1 MIIALDAMG
10 GDLAPQAIIEGA
22 LDAVNNSSDDL
33 KIVLV
38 GDQEKINSFVES
50 TLPKQISIH
59 HASEIVT
66 MDDDGSKVFKS
77 KPDSSIVQGLKLVK
91 ENHAKAFISAGHTG
105 AVMATSL
112 FLLGRIPHVKRPCLG
127 VYIKTQTG
135 GKILCDVGA
144 NPDANPAQLLQFG
157 IMASVYLDHVEG
169 VNKPQIGLINIGE
182 EPTKGSELYKDA
194 YKLFKNE
201 LPNFIGNV
209 ESRNLFDCKANV
221 LVCDGFVGNILIKF
235 AEGWINTFSNLI
247 KNKINDKITYKIGAG
262 LIRPALKEIKNQYDY
277 EEHGG
282 TPLLGV
288 NGIAIVCHG
297 SSTPKAIMNSIFVAQ
312 ESIKQNL
319 IQDISRGIDEH
330 LGVIN

>member
-91 ENHAKAFISAGHTG
+91 ENHANAFISAGHTG

-262 LIRPALKEIKNQYDY
+262 LIKPALEEIKNQYDY

-288 NGIAIVCHG
+288 NGIVIVSHG

>member
-33 KIVLV
+33 KIILV

-91 ENHAKAFISAGHTG
+91 ENHANAFISAGHTG

-144 NPDANPAQLLQFG
+144 NPNANPAQLLQFG

-262 LIRPALKEIKNQYDY
+262 LIKPALEEIKNQYDY

-288 NGIAIVCHG
+288 NGIVIVSHG

>member
-33 KIVLV
+33 KIILV
-38 GDQEKINSFVES
+38 GDQKKINSFVES

-91 ENHAKAFISAGHTG
+91 ENHAEAFISAGHTG

-127 VYIKTQTG
+127 VYIKTQSG

-262 LIRPALKEIKNQYDY
+262 LIKPALEEIKNQYDY

-288 NGIAIVCHG
+288 NGIVIVSHG

>member
-1 MIIALDAMG
+1 MG
-10 GDLAPQAIIEGA
+10 GDLAPQAIIQGA
-22 LDAVNNSSDDL
+22 FDAISRSSENLEIILIGNQD
-33 KIVLV
+33 
-38 GDQEKINSFVES
+38 KINSCLDK
-50 TLPKQISIH
+50 TLPNQISIH

-91 ENHAKAFISAGHTG
+91 ENKANAFISAGHTG

-112 FLLGRIPHVKRPCLG
+112 FLLGRIPDVKRPCLG

-135 GKILCDVGA
+135 GKIICDVGA
-144 NPDANPAQLLQFG
+144 NPDANPEQLLQFA

-169 VNKPQIGLINIGE
+169 IKKPQIGLINIGE
-182 EPTKGSELYKDA
+182 ESTKGSELYKEA
-194 YKLFKNE
+194 FKLFKTE

-209 ESRNLFDCKANV
+209 ESRNLFDCDANV
-221 LVCDGFVGNILIKF
+221 LVCDGFVGNTLIKF
-235 AEGWINTFSNLI
+235 AEGWITTFSNLVKEKI
-247 KNKINDKITYKIGAG
+247 NNKISYKIGAG
-262 LIRPALKEIKNQYDY
+262 LIKPALEEIKNQYDY

-288 NGIAIVCHG
+288 NGIAIVSHG

-312 ESIKQNL
+312 ESINQNL
-319 IQDISRGIDEH
+319 IQDISRGIHQH
-330 LGVIN
+330 LGAIN

>member
-1 MIIALDAMG
+1 MG
-10 GDLAPQAIIEGA
+10 GDLAPQAIIQGA
-22 LDAVNNSSDDL
+22 FDAISRSSEDL
-33 KIVLV
+33 EIILI
-38 GDQEKINSFVES
+38 GNQDKINSCLDK
-50 TLPKQISIH
+50 TLPNQISIH

-91 ENHAKAFISAGHTG
+91 ENKANAFISAGHTG

-112 FLLGRIPHVKRPCLG
+112 FLLGRIPDVKRPCLG

-135 GKILCDVGA
+135 GKIICDVGA
-144 NPDANPAQLLQFG
+144 NPDANPEQLLQFA

-169 VNKPQIGLINIGE
+169 IKKPQIGLINIGE
-182 EPTKGSELYKDA
+182 ESTKGSELYKEA
-194 YKLFKNE
+194 FKLFKTE

-209 ESRNLFDCKANV
+209 ESRNLFDCDANV
-221 LVCDGFVGNILIKF
+221 LVCDGFVGNTLIKF
-235 AEGWINTFSNLI
+235 AEGWITTFSNLVKEKI
-247 KNKINDKITYKIGAG
+247 NNKISYKIGAG
-262 LIRPALKEIKNQYDY
+262 LIKPALEEIKNQYDY

-288 NGIAIVCHG
+288 NGIAIVSHG

-312 ESIKQNL
+312 ESINQNL
-319 IQDISRGIDEH
+319 IQDISRGIHQH
-330 LGVIN
+330 LGAIN

>member
-10 GDLAPQAIIEGA
+10 GDLAPQVIIQGA
-22 LDAVNNSSDDL
+22 LDALNNSSDDL
-33 KIVLV
+33 KIILV

-91 ENHAKAFISAGHTG
+91 ENHANAFISAGHTG

-262 LIRPALKEIKNQYDY
+262 LIKPALEEIKNQYDY

-288 NGIAIVCHG
+288 NGIVIVSHG

>member
-1 MIIALDAMG
+1 MKIALDAMG
-10 GDLAPQAIIEGA
+10 GDLAPQAIIQGA
-22 LDAVNNSSDDL
+22 FDAISRSSEDL
-33 KIVLV
+33 EIILI
-38 GDQEKINSFVES
+38 GNQDKINSCLDK
-50 TLPKQISIH
+50 TLPNQISIH

-91 ENHAKAFISAGHTG
+91 ENNANAFISAGHTG

-112 FLLGRIPHVKRPCLG
+112 FLLGRIPDVKRPCLG

-135 GKILCDVGA
+135 GKIICDVGA
-144 NPDANPAQLLQFG
+144 NPDANPEQLLQFA

-169 VNKPQIGLINIGE
+169 IKKPQIGLINIGE
-182 EPTKGSELYKDA
+182 ESTKGSELYKEA
-194 YKLFKNE
+194 FKLFKTE

-209 ESRNLFDCKANV
+209 ESRNLFDCDANV
-221 LVCDGFVGNILIKF
+221 LVCDGFVGNTLIKF
-235 AEGWINTFSNLI
+235 AEGWITTFSNLVKEKI
-247 KNKINDKITYKIGAG
+247 NNKISYKIGAG
-262 LIRPALKEIKNQYDY
+262 LIKPALEEIKNQYDY

-288 NGIAIVCHG
+288 NGIAIVSHG

-312 ESIKQNL
+312 ESINQNL
-319 IQDISRGIDEH
+319 IQDISRGIHQH
-330 LGVIN
+330 LGAIN

>member
-33 KIVLV
+33 KIILV
-38 GDQEKINSFVES
+38 GDQKKINSFVES

-91 ENHAKAFISAGHTG
+91 EKHANAFISAGHTG

-262 LIRPALKEIKNQYDY
+262 LIRPALEEIKNQYDY

-288 NGIAIVCHG
+288 NGIVIVSHG

>member
-1 MIIALDAMG
+1 MG

-33 KIVLV
+33 KIILV
-38 GDQEKINSFVES
+38 GDQKKINSFVES

-91 ENHAKAFISAGHTG
+91 ENHANAFISAGHTG

-144 NPDANPAQLLQFG
+144 NPDANPEQLLQFG

-262 LIRPALKEIKNQYDY
+262 LIKPALEEIKNQYDY

-288 NGIAIVCHG
+288 NGIVIVSHG

>member
-33 KIVLV
+33 KIILV
-38 GDQEKINSFVES
+38 GDQKKINSFVES

-91 ENHAKAFISAGHTG
+91 ENHANAFISAGHTG

-262 LIRPALKEIKNQYDY
+262 LIKPALEEIKNQYDY

-288 NGIAIVCHG
+288 NGIAIVSHG

>member
-33 KIVLV
+33 KIILV
-38 GDQEKINSFVES
+38 GDQKKINSFVES

-169 VNKPQIGLINIGE
+169 VNKPQFGLINIGE

-288 NGIAIVCHG
+288 NGIVIVSHG

>member
-10 GDLAPQAIIEGA
+10 GDLAPQAVIEGA

-33 KIVLV
+33 KIILV
-38 GDQEKINSFVES
+38 GDQKKINSFVES

-91 ENHAKAFISAGHTG
+91 ENHANAFISAGHTG

-262 LIRPALKEIKNQYDY
+262 LIKPALEEIKNQYDY

-288 NGIAIVCHG
+288 NGIAIVSHG

>member
-10 GDLAPQAIIEGA
+10 GDLAPQAIIKGA

-33 KIVLV
+33 KIILV

-91 ENHAKAFISAGHTG
+91 ENHANAFISAGHTG

-262 LIRPALKEIKNQYDY
+262 LIKPALEEIKNQYDY

-288 NGIAIVCHG
+288 NGIVIVSHG

>member
-1 MIIALDAMG
+1 MKIALDAMG
-10 GDLAPQAIIEGA
+10 GDLAPQAIIQGA
-22 LDAVNNSSDDL
+22 FDAISRSSENLEIILIGNQD
-33 KIVLV
+33 
-38 GDQEKINSFVES
+38 KINSCLDK
-50 TLPKQISIH
+50 TLPNQISIH

-91 ENHAKAFISAGHTG
+91 ENKANAFISAGHTG

-112 FLLGRIPHVKRPCLG
+112 FLLGRIPDVKRPCLG

-135 GKILCDVGA
+135 GKIICDVGA
-144 NPDANPAQLLQFG
+144 NPDANPEQLLQFA

-169 VNKPQIGLINIGE
+169 IKKPQIGLINIGE
-182 EPTKGSELYKDA
+182 ESTKGSELYKEA
-194 YKLFKNE
+194 FKLFKTE

-209 ESRNLFDCKANV
+209 ESRNLFDCDANV
-221 LVCDGFVGNILIKF
+221 LVCDGFVGNTLIKF
-235 AEGWINTFSNLI
+235 AEGWITTFSNLVKEKI
-247 KNKINDKITYKIGAG
+247 NNKISYKIGAG
-262 LIRPALKEIKNQYDY
+262 LIKPALEEIKNQYDY

-288 NGIAIVCHG
+288 NGIAIVSHG

-312 ESIKQNL
+312 ESINQNL
-319 IQDISRGIDEH
+319 IQDISRGIHQH
-330 LGVIN
+330 LGAIN

>member
-1 MIIALDAMG
+1 MKIALDAMG
-10 GDLAPQAIIEGA
+10 GDLAPQAIIQGA
-22 LDAVNNSSDDL
+22 FDAISRSSEDL
-33 KIVLV
+33 EIILI
-38 GDQEKINSFVES
+38 GNQDKINSCLDK
-50 TLPKQISIH
+50 TLPNQISIH

-91 ENHAKAFISAGHTG
+91 ENKANAFISAGHTG

-112 FLLGRIPHVKRPCLG
+112 FLLGRIPDVKRPCLG

-135 GKILCDVGA
+135 GKIICDVGA
-144 NPDANPAQLLQFG
+144 NPDANPEQLLQFA

-169 VNKPQIGLINIGE
+169 IKKPQIGLINIGE
-182 EPTKGSELYKDA
+182 ESTKGSELYKEA
-194 YKLFKNE
+194 FKLFKTE

-209 ESRNLFDCKANV
+209 ESRNLFDCDANV
-221 LVCDGFVGNILIKF
+221 LVCDGFVGNTLIKF
-235 AEGWINTFSNLI
+235 AEGWITTFSNLVKEKI
-247 KNKINDKITYKIGAG
+247 NNKISYKIGAG
-262 LIRPALKEIKNQYDY
+262 LIKPALEEIKNQYDY

-288 NGIAIVCHG
+288 NGIAIVSHG

-319 IQDISRGIDEH
+319 IQDISRGIHQH
-330 LGVIN
+330 LGAIN

>member
-33 KIVLV
+33 KIILV

-262 LIRPALKEIKNQYDY
+262 LIKPALEEIKNQYDY

-288 NGIAIVCHG
+288 NGIVIVSHG

>member
-1 MIIALDAMG
+1 MG
-10 GDLAPQAIIEGA
+10 GDLAPQAIIQGA
-22 LDAVNNSSDDL
+22 FDAISRSSEDL
-33 KIVLV
+33 EIILI
-38 GDQEKINSFVES
+38 GNQDKINSCLDK
-50 TLPKQISIH
+50 TLPNQISIH

-91 ENHAKAFISAGHTG
+91 ENKANAFISAGHTG

-112 FLLGRIPHVKRPCLG
+112 FLLGRIPDVKRPCLG

-135 GKILCDVGA
+135 GKIICDVGA
-144 NPDANPAQLLQFG
+144 NPDANPEQLLQFA

-169 VNKPQIGLINIGE
+169 IKKPQIGLINIGE
-182 EPTKGSELYKDA
+182 ESTKGSELYKEA
-194 YKLFKNE
+194 FKLFKTE

-209 ESRNLFDCKANV
+209 ESRNLFDCDANV
-221 LVCDGFVGNILIKF
+221 LVCDGFVGNTLIKF
-235 AEGWINTFSNLI
+235 AEGWITTFSNLI
-247 KNKINDKITYKIGAG
+247 KEKINNKISYKIGAG
-262 LIRPALKEIKNQYDY
+262 LIKPALEEIKNQYDY

-288 NGIAIVCHG
+288 NGIAIVSHG

-312 ESIKQNL
+312 ESINQNL
-319 IQDISRGIDEH
+319 IQDISRGIHQH
-330 LGVIN
+330 LGAIN

>member
-10 GDLAPQAIIEGA
+10 GDLAPQAIIRGA
-22 LDAVNNSSDDL
+22 LDAINNSSDDL
-33 KIVLV
+33 KIILV
-38 GDQEKINSFVES
+38 GHQEEINSFLTSS
-50 TLPKQISIH
+50 TPKQISIH
-59 HASEIVT
+59 HASEVVT
-66 MDDDGSKVFKS
+66 MNDDGSKVFKS

-91 ENHAKAFISAGHTG
+91 DKHADAFISAGHTG

-144 NPDANPAQLLQFG
+144 NPDANPQQLLQFG
-157 IMASVYLDHVEG
+157 IMASVYLNHVEG
-169 VNKPQIGLINIGE
+169 IKKPQIGLINIGE
-182 EPTKGSELYKDA
+182 EPSKGSELYKETF
-194 YKLFKNE
+194 KLLKSE
-201 LPNFIGNV
+201 LPNFIGNI
-209 ESRNLFDCKANV
+209 ESRNLFDCDANV
-221 LVCDGFVGNILIKF
+221 LVCDGFVGNTLIKF
-235 AEGWINTFSNLI
+235 AEGWMNTFSNLI
-247 KNKINDKITYKIGAG
+247 KHKIKHKIRYKIGAG
-262 LIRPALKEIKNQYDY
+262 LIKPALEEIKNQYDY

-288 NGIAIVCHG
+288 NGIAIVSHG
-297 SSTPKAIMNSIFVAQ
+297 RSTPKAIMNSIFVAQ

-319 IQDISRGIDEH
+319 IQDISSGIDKH